1 MLIPDRN
8 PFVSPGQEFCQK
20 LPSKKLDPV
29 REAALLDEFLSG
41 ANVPDFYRNFVSLDV
56 GDDKHTVTISVAPDY
71 LCVGTDDDYVRIPL
85 NPLSAQKIADA
96 WECSLPTKKMVDL
109 IWKAASTKVDPFP
122 LPPTAMMTSVEWFV
136 RSNDAI
142 QKQLLKDPNYVLGN
156 LVGGHKKDVV
166 ITTKVFANPKKVAIY
181 GWHQKNGK
189 AIQGPGV
196 NGSSHEETYADYS
209 HGIRLVD
216 NVAYVD
222 GAATTI
228 QEILKDKDLSRYLSE
243 EGVVDNPRYKV

>member
-8 PFVSPGQEFCQK
+8 SFVVAGQEFCNN

-29 REAALLDEFLSG
+29 REKALLDEFLTG
-41 ANVPDFYRNFVSLDV
+41 AHVPDFYRNFVTLEV
-56 GDDKHTVTISVAPDY
+56 GDDKHAVTISVAPDY

-85 NPLSAQKIADA
+85 NPISAQRIADA
-96 WECSLPTKKMVDL
+96 WDCTLPTKKMVDL
-109 IWKAASTKVDPFP
+109 IWKAAPIKLSPFP
-122 LPPTAMMTSVEWFV
+122 LPPTAAMTTVEWFL

-142 QKQLLKDPNYVLGN
+142 QKQLGKEPTFSLGM

-166 ITTKVFANPKKVAIY
+166 VTSKTFVNAKRVAIY

-209 HGIRLVD
+209 HGIRLID

-222 GAATTI
+222 GIATTI
-228 QEILKDKDLSRYLSE
+228 QEILKDSDLCRYLSE
-243 EGVVDNPRYKV
+243 EGVVDSPRYKV